1 MGPAVRGLRV
11 DGRHVS
17 HLHALRDSDASGLL
31 RATVPEAAR
40 LRQAAPRD
48 AAHHEQGDEDGDK
61 DDRVFI
67 FLALVVL
74 DVVGHGHRFGV
85 IARGAYR
92 AVRHAVAILEALV
105 FGDHVV
111 VPVRARALGI
121 RGAAVLVHLPPVFG
135 VSKLPARGGDVGCV
149 EDCVANPYILR
160 ERPADARVRVALV
173 AQVVR
178 AAAEGFLAA
187 GHRAGVAILQA
198 CVVRA
203 GGRVV
208 HATGDA
214 VLLAAAVGAAILLE
228 SALDAR
234 HVPGAAPPRAHPV
247 VARAEVEALAVGLRA
262 ALFRALRL
270 ADAHHARDVVPVDV
284 RAVEAV
290 VLAARA

>member
-1 MGPAVRGLRV
+1 MSVPDDARVLGALSRVGLRRGLRVWHLRGLHGGLMHRVPRRRRGLAVLRLAAVLRRTCVMGPAVRGLRV

-17 HLHALRDSDASGLL
+17 HLHALRDSDAAGLL

-40 LRQAAPRD
+40 LRQVAPRD
-48 AAHHEQGDEDGDK
+48 AAHHEQGDEDGEEDK
-61 DDRVFI
+61 DDRGVFI
-67 FLALVVL
+67 LLALVVL

-92 AVRHAVAILEALV
+92 AVRHTVAILEALV

-111 VPVRARALGI
+111 VPVRARALVI

-135 VSKLPARGGDVGCV
+135 VSKLPARGGDV
-149 EDCVANPYILR
+149 
-160 ERPADARVRVALV
+160 
-173 AQVVR
+173 
-178 AAAEGFLAA
+178 
-187 GHRAGVAILQA
+187 
-198 CVVRA
+198 
-203 GGRVV
+203 
-208 HATGDA
+208 TGDA

-228 SALDAR
+228 AALDAR
-234 HVPGAAPPRAHPV
+234 HVPGAAPPGAHPV

-262 ALFRALRL
+262 SLFRALRL